1 MAVKAPALIALLASL
16 GLGALAMLMAWNRPP
31 QGAGGG
37 YVLLLVDEAQDDRA
51 LEAALTRAGVEGAIS
66 ESTQWVYWDD
76 FGELRSIPLDEF
88 SQAAEAFDPRHDGY
102 AETLRG
108 FFVREG
114 ERRLYIPLS
123 PGPEAARRLQARVA
137 RALGDIPF
145 TLKVLSLQGAPLLGA
160 PSSGPFP
167 WEWLLF
173 LLAAGGALA
182 LSGVFPQAL
191 ALVPLTAA
199 LALAGPAGF
208 ALSGI
213 LFALFGILRSPL
225 RELFAF
231 RRYRFPGAGLR
242 GRGIQMRV
250 FKFSWLV
257 SLLFLAA
264 YGFICIW
271 GNIPLVLGGLALGCF
286 CGVTALVH
294 WAESGRGRGQGHI
307 RFMPVPLG
315 RPSLN
320 PALFPRTMLPFFL
333 ASLAALALPLVFPG
347 LSAGEVP
354 AYGEEEPF
362 LLDEGAYLDHLAFQA
377 SFSLR
382 PLGESRSG
390 EPVYAR
396 YVLGEDGLI
405 AESRAGDAVVGSGG
419 EDAWP
424 PFPLGDL
431 MAFLGGYRPNEAPP
445 AGRDR
450 VTVLV
455 ILILAVPSL
464 VPSGGRPWKKGR
476 FLIYHD
482 KRVAA

>member
-1 MAVKAPALIALLASL
+1 MIALLASL
-16 GLGALAMLMAWNRPP
+16 GLGALTMLMAWNRPP
-31 QGAGGG
+31 QGSGGG
-37 YVLLLVDEAQDDRA
+37 YALLQVDEAYADRA
-51 LEAALTRAGVEGAIS
+51 LGAALIRAGVEGALS

-88 SQAAEAFDPRHDGY
+88 PQAVEAFDPRHDGY
-102 AETLRG
+102 AETLRD

-114 ERRLYIPLS
+114 ERRFYIPLS
-123 PGPEAARRLQARVA
+123 SDSGAARRLQAGVA
-137 RALGDIPF
+137 LALGDIPF
-145 TLKVLSLQGAPLLGA
+145 TLNVPAP
-160 PSSGPFP
+160 PPEPFP
-167 WEWLLF
+167 REWFLF
-173 LLAAGGALA
+173 PLAAGGALA
-182 LSGVFPQAL
+182 LSGAFPQAL

-231 RRYRFPGAGLR
+231 RRYRIPGAGEEPINPDFCDSFGAKIHKS
-242 GRGIQMRV
+242 GRLLGIQGRV

-264 YGFICIW
+264 YGFICVR
-271 GNIPLVLGGLALGCF
+271 GNIPLALGGLALGGF
-286 CGVTALVH
+286 CVVTLLVL
-294 WAESGRGRGQGHI
+294 WAESGRAQGHI
-307 RFMPVPLG
+307 RFTPVPLG

-320 PALFPRTMLPFFL
+320 PSLFPRAMLPFFL

-347 LSAGEVP
+347 LFPGE
-354 AYGEEEPF
+354 ASGEEEPL

-382 PLGESRSG
+382 PLGEPRLGDSAYSR
-390 EPVYAR
+390 YI
-396 YVLGEDGLI
+396 LGEDGLI
-405 AESRAGDAVVGSGG
+405 AESREWEADALFG
-419 EDAWP
+419 EEAWP
-424 PFPLGDL
+424 PFPLGEL
-431 MAFLGGYRPNEAPP
+431 MAFLGGYRPYEAPP
-445 AGRDR
+445 VTGGDR
-450 VTVLV
+450 LTVLI

-464 VPSGGRPWKKGR
+464 VPAGGKPWKRRR